1 MLTDEAGGAA
11 TRPERCSDEARTALA
26 GATPYAGLLPWRFN
40 SGPQARP
47 MAQQL
52 HLLLAALR
60 VYTRFPFIRR
70 APGAKSDDTAR
81 ARDALRYL
89 PLAGLLVAIAQ
100 SVVYM
105 LASVVLPHA
114 VALLLAI
121 GAGLILTGACHEV
134 GWARFCATLG
144 ERPAARDA
152 KACATDSVTD
162 SVTDSATDSAT
173 DHTTRSANSDPID
186 AAGNSASAIWA
197 LQGAIGVMLLLMLRF
212 ESLAH
217 LDTDWIAASLICA
230 ATFSRACA
238 VLGSPRASPTD
249 ALIAMLLGAAPLALL
264 AIWTDDHLPGL
275 LGLSIALISTAL
287 VRRLIRRSGSMDA
300 GTSDEHG
307 TGFDTATRI
316 ATRTAARTATHIGAV
331 QQIAEAGFLIGLL
344 IALEAGPDDTLSTDD
359 EMDSE

>member
-1 MLTDEAGGAA
+1 
-11 TRPERCSDEARTALA
+11 
-26 GATPYAGLLPWRFN
+26 
-40 SGPQARP
+40 

-70 APGAKSDDTAR
+70 PPGAKNDDTAR
-81 ARDALRYL
+81 AHDALRYL

-105 LASVVLPHA
+105 LASIVLPHA

-162 SVTDSATDSAT
+162 SVTDSATDSAI

-186 AAGNSASAIWA
+186 ATGNSASAIWA

-217 LDTDWIAASLICA
+217 LDADWIAASLICA

-238 VLGSPRASPTD
+238 VLGSPRASATD
-249 ALIAMLLGAAPLALL
+249 ALIAMLIGAAPLALL
-264 AIWTDDHLPGL
+264 AIWTDDQLPGL

-287 VRRLIRRSGSMDA
+287 VCRLIRRSGVRHA
-300 GTSDEHG
+300 GTSGDTQ
-307 TGFDTATRI
+307 TGLRSGSDLG
-316 ATRTAARTATHIGAV
+316 IGAV
-331 QQIAEAGFLIGLL
+331 QQIAEAGFLLGLL
-344 IALEAGPDDTLSTDD
+344 IALEAGPDDTVSTDD
-359 EMDSE
+359 EMDSEQ

>member
-1 MLTDEAGGAA
+1 
-11 TRPERCSDEARTALA
+11 
-26 GATPYAGLLPWRFN
+26 
-40 SGPQARP
+40 

-52 HLLLAALR
+52 HLLLVALR

-70 APGAKSDDTAR
+70 APGAKIDDTAR
-81 ARDALRYL
+81 AHDALRYL

-105 LASVVLPHA
+105 LASIVLPHA

-152 KACATDSVTD
+152 NACTTD
-162 SVTDSATDSAT
+162 SVTDSATDHAT
-173 DHTTRSANSDPID
+173 GSANSDPSN

-197 LQGAIGVMLLLMLRF
+197 LQGAVGVMLLLMLRF

-217 LDTDWIAASLICA
+217 LDADWIAASLICA
-230 ATFSRACA
+230 ASFSRACA
-238 VLGSPRASPTD
+238 VLGSPRASAAD

-300 GTSDEHG
+300 GASDGHG
-307 TGFDTATRI
+307 TGFD
-316 ATRTAARTATHIGAV
+316 TAARTATHIGAV

-359 EMDSE
+359 EMDSEQ